1 LCGKSHAH
9 FNDFFSDKNTEILET
24 VKKYRNKKRSDIE
37 KEGCALAKTEASK
50 HNLSEALQF

>member
-1 LCGKSHAH
+1 LCGKSPAH
-9 FNDFFSDKNTEILET
+9 FNDFFSDENTDILEP

-37 KEGCALAKTEASK
+37 KEECAFAKTDASK